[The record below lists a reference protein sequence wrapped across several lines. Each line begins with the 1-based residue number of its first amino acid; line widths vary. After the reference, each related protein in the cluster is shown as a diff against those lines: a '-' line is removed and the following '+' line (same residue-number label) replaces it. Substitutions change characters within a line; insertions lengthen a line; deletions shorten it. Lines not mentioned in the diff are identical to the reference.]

1 MTTISI
7 RVEPTDKGIRA
18 YINTESNGNIYA
30 SRIKEPFSK
39 EPFYILDG
47 KRHEL
52 KDHEKKKLRELI
64 NEVKNDGRQI
74 NKCSIGWNC

>member
-1 MTTISI
+1 MKTLSI
-7 RVEPTDKGIRA
+7 RVDGGESGIRA

-52 KDHEKKKLRELI
+52 KDCEKKKLRELI
-64 NEVKNDGRQI
+64 NEVKR
-74 NKCSIGWNC
+74 